1 MISDKLP
8 SLAVASP
15 HLPRTLPEDPPLMV
29 RRFKEILAKNELCRV
44 FQCGRIAS
52 PPVIDL
58 YGLAG
63 GFDGFWFDSEHC
75 GSSYK
80 DIEMAALAARANGID
95 CIARMAPTG
104 YSQVTQCLEAGMGG
118 VMAARIE
125 SAAQAEE
132 FVQWAKF
139 APRGSRGMNTS
150 GRDAGYTHMQQLEF
164 AEKANKE
171 NFVAIQIEM
180 LGALN
185 DCDAIAAIPD
195 VDLLFIGP
203 ADLSQSL
210 GVQGQRNHPKVWE
223 GIEAVAK
230 ACKKH
235 GKHWGVVPLDPPYAE
250 RCYDLGCRMITFGN
264 DVMALRLGIAAVKA
278 NYAKTFGT

>member
-1 MISDKLP
+1 M
-8 SLAVASP
+8 A
-15 HLPRTLPEDPPLMV
+15 
-29 RRFKEILAKNELCRV
+29 RRFREILAKNELCRV

-58 YGLAG
+58 YGMAG
-63 GFDGFWFDSEHC
+63 GFDGFWFDQEHC
-75 GSSYK
+75 GLTYK
-80 DIEMAALAARANGID
+80 EMEMAALAARANGFDSIV
-95 CIARMAPTG
+95 RMAPSG
-104 YSQVTQCLEAGMGG
+104 YSVVTQAFESGCGG

-132 FVQWAKF
+132 YVQWAKF

-150 GRDAGYTHMQQLEF
+150 GYDAKYTHLAQLEF

-171 NFVAIQIEM
+171 TFVAIQIEM

-185 DCDAIAAIPD
+185 ECDAIAAIEG

-250 RCYDLGCRMITFGN
+250 RCYDTGCRMITFGN
-264 DVMALRLGIAAVKA
+264 DVGALRLGIATMKT
-278 NYAKTFGT
+278 NYAKTFGS

>member
-1 MISDKLP
+1 MS
-8 SLAVASP
+8 
-15 HLPRTLPEDPPLMV
+15 
-29 RRFKEILAKNELCRV
+29 RRFKEILAKNELCHV

-52 PPVIDL
+52 PPLIDL
-58 YGLAG
+58 YGFAG
-63 GFDGFWFDSEHC
+63 GFDGFWFDQEHC
-75 GSSYK
+75 GLSYK
-80 DIEMAALAARANGID
+80 DMEMAALAARANGMD
-95 CIARMAPTG
+95 CIVRMAPTS
-104 YSQVTQCLEAGMGG
+104 YNVVTQAFEAGCGG

-125 SAAQAEE
+125 SVAQAEE
-132 FVQWAKF
+132 FVQWSKF

-150 GRDAGYTHMQQLEF
+150 GYDAKYTHLQQLEF

-171 NFVAIQIEM
+171 TFVAIQIEM

-185 DCDAIAAIPD
+185 DCDAIAALKD

-223 GIEAVAK
+223 GIEAVAN

-235 GKHWGVVPLDPPYAE
+235 GKHWGVVPLDPAYAE

-264 DVMALRLGIAAVKA
+264 DVGALRMGIAAVKT
-278 NYAKTFGT
+278 NYAKSFGAP